1 MPILDVVG
9 ESNGEVI
16 DQITLAGSRI
26 SYSTGVAR
34 EVFEAKKCLYL
45 TNEKTFSAMAGTSN
59 GYTSF
64 RLAE

>member
-1 MPILDVVG
+1 MRILDVVG
-9 ESNGEVI
+9 EPDGRLI
-16 DQITLAGSRI
+16 DRITISGSRI
-26 SYSTGVAR
+26 SYSTGLAQ

-45 TNEKTFSAMAGTSN
+45 TNERTFSAMAGTSN